1 MVVRHVSISGHRHDV
16 MIDDHRTNC
25 IHKVFFIQLYI
36 VLIGD
41 MTGLFRSV
49 RKVNDIIRNAST
61 SKLMY
66 LLKLAPYTK
75 QKNLGIPNPRIP
87 KFFISSLNQAQ
98 LSYELLS
105 QTNDSLTN
113 ILLYF

>member
-16 MIDDHRTNC
+16 MIDDHRTNS
-25 IHKVFFIQLYI
+25 IHKVFVIQLYI
-36 VLIGD
+36 ELICNMPGA
-41 MTGLFRSV
+41 LSYI
-49 RKVNDIIRNAST
+49 RKINDIIRNAST
-61 SKLMY
+61 PKLMS

-75 QKNLGIPNPRIP
+75 QKNLGIPNSRNP
-87 KFFISSLNQAQ
+87 KFFISSLNQAR

-113 ILLYF
+113 TLLYF